1 MNLQELEQKIKDIK
15 NQLIPLEKIDE
26 TDTFNPYLD
35 LGLFKNHTK
44 IIKNNFA
51 NNNFIKDQKKIRIL
65 KTEIRKLKENILDV
79 QSNPQH
85 NCEMLDTYNNKIL
98 EKELELKSISEKPIK
113 KVNNMDVNNIDV
125 DVNNL
130 ETENLFELKETLETE
145 LEYLEDKYTMIFD
158 ETIKHQEQLKLQEAK
173 ENIKLQKILEK
184 KQKLNMR
191 RIKVLNI

>member
-26 TDTFNPYLD
+26 TDIFNPYLD

-44 IIKNNFA
+44 IIKNNFV

-85 NCEMLDTYNNKIL
+85 NCEMLNTYNNKIL

-113 KVNNMDVNNIDV
+113 KVNNMDLNII

-145 LEYLEDKYTMIFD
+145 LEYLEDKYKMILN
-158 ETIKHQEQLKLQEAK
+158 ETIKHQEQLKLQEVK

-184 KQKLNMR
+184 KQKINMK
-191 RIKVLNI
+191 RIKV